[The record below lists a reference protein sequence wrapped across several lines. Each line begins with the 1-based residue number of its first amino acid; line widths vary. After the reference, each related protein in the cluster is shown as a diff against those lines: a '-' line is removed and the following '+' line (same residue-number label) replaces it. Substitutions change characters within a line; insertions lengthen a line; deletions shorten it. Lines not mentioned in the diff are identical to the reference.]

1 MSHSLKDADRSTHFK
16 IVAVALV
23 SAIVLVVVGLMARTD
38 HSGTSTAQMEP
49 NGPVLK
55 VGKSK
60 TVTTT
65 QDGSAIR

>member
-1 MSHSLKDADRSTHFK
+1 MSHSLVGADRNTHFK

-23 SAIVLVVVGLMARTD
+23 SVIVLVVVGLVARLDDSETA
-38 HSGTSTAQMEP
+38 TAQLHA

-60 TVTTT
+60 TVTTR
-65 QDGSAIR
+65 DGTTIR